1 MQRECQK
8 GDLSVCLNEPVSRI
22 KSHHLSGS
30 EQSVGLKAKQTR
42 VERSSIQRV
51 FGHSHNKYP
60 PPSSPLPPLPS
71 LRLVLKILYKVI
83 RNIRKFRLE
92 TCELGV
98 AVSVTNDQVRLP
110 RSTQRNNSAVQ
121 RRGAHFAL
129 P

>member
-1 MQRECQK
+1 MCSVNARREICLCVSTNQFLESSRTISPVVNKAWVSKRNRHVWK
-8 GDLSVCLNEPVSRI
+8 GHQFNACLVTATINI
-22 KSHHLSGS
+22 
-30 EQSVGLKAKQTR
+30 
-42 VERSSIQRV
+42 
-51 FGHSHNKYP
+51 P

-98 AVSVTNDQVRLP
+98 AVTNDQVRLP
-110 RSTQRNNSAVQ
+110 RSTQRNDSAVQ